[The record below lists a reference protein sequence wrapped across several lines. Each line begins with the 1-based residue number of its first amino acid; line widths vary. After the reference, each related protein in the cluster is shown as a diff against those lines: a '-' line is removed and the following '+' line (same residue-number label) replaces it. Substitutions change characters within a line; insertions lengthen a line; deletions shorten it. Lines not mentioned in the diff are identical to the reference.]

1 MTFCEHCGEK
11 IGYLPFKC
19 KYCGGT
25 YCKKHR
31 LPENHDCS
39 FELKHVPVVPTTT
52 RDARPRYQDATSERD
67 YEYKMEKQR
76 RRYLKQRER
85 QMKRAARGMDSS
97 LPGTGQAKGTNI
109 IIIMIVI
116 FSITTTILAIFGL
129 SHLIAFSLWGVLNL
143 FLWTIIT
150 ALFISYSASLFGLFF
165 LLILIM
171 FLYNIAKNIE
181 IRFGTKF
188 LIGLYI
194 FCAAFTALFYI
205 LIRLLLGPIY
215 PIGIIIIPVG
225 LATGAI
231 IGLISFIVY
240 FNPNREMMMFCY
252 FVPLKMKGKTLLIV
266 LILFRLIP
274 GLLFGYFY
282 GPIQYCYYF
291 PDLGG
296 MIGAYIVFRSKYKS
310 R

>member
-274 GLLFGYFY
+274 KLLFGYFY